1 VPESLPATLR
11 WWPSGGLWRH
21 PDFLRLWGAQVG
33 SAFGSR
39 ITRTALPIIAILMI
53 HATPTEVAVLSALG
67 VAPGVIVGL
76 FAGGHVDRAAK
87 RPLLIGADVARALLI
102 LTIPA
107 AAWLGWLSMPQ
118 LYVVAALVAAATTLF
133 QIADTS
139 YLPALVGRDL
149 VVEGNARL
157 GATESLAETAGP
169 GMAGVLV
176 QLLTAP
182 VAVVVDA
189 ASYLWS
195 ALLLSR
201 IRAPELPASSAGPA
215 ESAESA
221 ESAGSGEATDARAVL
236 DDARAGVRA
245 CLADPLVRPLLL
257 ADAVAMFFG
266 GFFMALYMVMA
277 LETLRLSP
285 AAVGLVIS
293 VGGVGA
299 FAGALLAQPLGR
311 VRRTGAAMVASL
323 ALGQTAM
330 MFLPLAAYAGRWAI
344 PCLVAQQLV
353 GDGFLAAYRILA
365 VSLRQRVLPDA
376 VLGRANASFH
386 VIAGITLPAG
396 ALIAGPLATLIGVAP
411 AVWVGT
417 AGGLLAVPV
426 LLASPLPR
434 LRPDLSHD

>member
-1 VPESLPATLR
+1 MTLR

-67 VAPGVIVGL
+67 VAPGVLVGL
-76 FAGGHVDRAAK
+76 FAGGHVDRTAK
-87 RPLLIGADVARALLI
+87 RPLLIGADLARALLI

-107 AAWLGWLSMPQ
+107 AAWLGWLNMPQ

-139 YLPALVGRDL
+139 YLPALVGRGL

-182 VAVVVDA
+182 VAVIVDA

-201 IRAPELPASSAGPA
+201 IRAPEIIS

-221 ESAGSGEATDARAVL
+221 EPTDARAVL
-236 DDARAGVRA
+236 DDARAGFRA

-299 FAGALLAQPLGR
+299 FGGALLAQPLGR

-330 MFLPLAAYAGRWAI
+330 MFLPLAAHAGRWAI

-353 GDGFLAAYRILA
+353 GDGFLSAYRILS
-365 VSLRQRVLPDA
+365 VSLRQRLLPDA